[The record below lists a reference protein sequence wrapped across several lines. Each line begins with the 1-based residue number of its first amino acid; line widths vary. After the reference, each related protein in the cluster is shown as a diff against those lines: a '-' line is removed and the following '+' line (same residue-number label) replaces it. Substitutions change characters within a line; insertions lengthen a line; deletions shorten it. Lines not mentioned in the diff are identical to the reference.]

1 MQYITKEMQRIT
13 ESLANVIKELR
24 DKRTGLSASKF
35 AIAQLVISLH

>member
-24 DKRTGLSASKF
+24 DKRTGLVCK
-35 AIAQLVISLH
+35 